1 MNISGVIQG
10 VATIAWIAFIGVISM
25 MLVRASRNQPAKG
38 FASLAVILLVAGL
51 LLTTVGAGLVFIQP
65 EERGIVVS
73 AFAAKGYREEALQPG
88 LRWIIPFAEQVTRYP
103 ISRQTYTMASA
114 AGEGQIVGDDSI
126 RARTKDGQEILI
138 DASVIYSI
146 DPSKIIELHIN
157 WQSRFQDELVRPAAR
172 NTIRDAASQYNVE
185 EIVSTKRAEMEDLIN
200 STLAEVFS
208 DNDLILVSF
217 LLRDIHFSDEYAA
230 AVEQKQIAE
239 QQAQQAKL
247 VVEQKKQEAEQA
259 RQVAQGQA
267 DAAVIAA
274 QGAAEARII
283 QAEAEAEANRLISQS
298 ITAELVQYQYVLKLA
313 PGVETIFIPSGNQ
326 FILPLPN
333 TTTPG
338 TTTTP

>member
-10 VATIAWIAFIGVISM
+10 IATLAWIAFLGVIGTM
-25 MLVRASRNQPAKG
+25 VVRASRNQPAKG
-38 FASLAVILLVAGL
+38 FGSLAVILLVAGI
-51 LLTTVGAGLVFIQP
+51 LLTTVGAGLVFVQP
-65 EERGIVVS
+65 EERGIVIS
-73 AFAAKGYREEALQPG
+73 AFAAKGYREQALQPG
-88 LRWIIPFAEQVTRYP
+88 LRWIIPFAEQVIRYP

-114 AGEGQIVGDDSI
+114 ASEGQVVGDDSI

-146 DPSKIIELHIN
+146 DPTKIIELHIN

-172 NTIRDAASQYNVE
+172 NTIRDAVSQYSVE
-185 EIVSTKRAEMEDLIN
+185 EIVSTKRAEMESLIN
-200 STLAEVFS
+200 DTLAVAFS
-208 DNDLILVSF
+208 DNDLILISF

-267 DAAVIAA
+267 DASVIAA
-274 QGAAEARII
+274 QGAAEARLINA
-283 QAEAEAEANRLISQS
+283 QAEAQANQLLSAS
-298 ITAELVQYQYVLKLA
+298 LTPTLLQYQYILKLA
-313 PGVETIFIPSGNQ
+313 PGVTTIFIPTGNQ
-326 FILPLPN
+326 FILPLPD
-333 TTTPG
+333 TGVVPAQ
-338 TTTTP
+338 

>member
-10 VATIAWIAFIGVISM
+10 IATIAWMAFLGVVGTMI
-25 MLVRASRNQPAKG
+25 VRASRNQPAKG
-38 FASLAVILLVAGL
+38 FSSLAIILLVAGI
-51 LLTTVGAGLVFIQP
+51 LLTSIGAGLVFIQP
-65 EERGIVVS
+65 EERGIVIS
-73 AFAAKGYREEALQPG
+73 AFASKGYREQALQPG

-103 ISRQTYTMASA
+103 ISRQTYTMASST
-114 AGEGQIVGDDSI
+114 GEGQVAGDDSI

-157 WQSRFQDELVRPAAR
+157 WQNRFQDELVRPAAR
-172 NTIRDAASQYNVE
+172 NTIRDAASQYSVE
-185 EIVSTKRAEMEDLIN
+185 EIVSTKRAEMEQLIT
-200 STLAEVFS
+200 STLTEAFAS
-208 DNDLILVSF
+208 NDLVLVSF
-217 LLRDIHFSDEYAA
+217 LLRDIHFSEEYAA

-283 QAEAEAEANRLISQS
+283 QAKAEAEANQLLAQS
-298 ITAELVQYQYVLKLA
+298 LTPELVQYQYILKLA
-313 PGVETIFIPSGNQ
+313 PNVQTIFIPSGNQ

-333 TTTPG
+333 TSSP
-338 TTTTP
+338 